1 MDAIAGPV
9 QQDDVDKLKAEVRRL
24 RRLLREAETEVTRL
38 KPLVDLDTLVPL
50 FNRRAFS
57 RELER
62 VAAYC
67 KRYQTTAVLLY
78 LDLDGFKSV
87 NDSFGHAAGD
97 AVLKNVADLLIQGT
111 RRSDVL
117 GRLGGDE
124 FGILLVRTNAANG
137 QLVAERLKAKIA
149 ETAVAFD
156 GQMIPVTASTGL
168 AFVDGMDGESKL
180 LELADEAMYRS
191 KQTVSKPLSRQ

>member
-1 MDAIAGPV
+1 MEAIAGPV
-9 QQDDVDKLKAEVRRL
+9 EQDDVEKLKAEVWRL
-24 RRLLREAETEVTRL
+24 RRLLREAETEIARL

-57 RELER
+57 RELGR

-97 AVLKNVADLLIQGT
+97 AVLQHVAHLLIQGT
-111 RRSDVL
+111 RKSDLL

-124 FGILLVRTNAANG
+124 FGVLLVRTDAANG
-137 QLVAERLKAKIA
+137 QAVADRLTAKIA
-149 ETAVAFD
+149 ETAVAFN
-156 GQMIPVTASTGL
+156 GQTIPVTASAGL
-168 AFVDGMDGESKL
+168 ALVNGADEEGEL
-180 LELADEAMYRS
+180 LKLADEAMYRS
-191 KQTVSKPLSRQ
+191 KHTVSASRSA